1 MSSQQPDPDAVAL
14 LQELAGRIAE
24 RGRPALDLWQ
34 FTAALVR
41 VARERRDYIDAMPA
55 AEQQRFHDA
64 TTAALRDYVAPSVH

>member
-1 MSSQQPDPDAVAL
+1 MSSPRPDAVDLLEQLAL
-14 LQELAGRIAE
+14 RVAT
-24 RGRPALDLWQ
+24 RGPSALDVWA

-64 TTAALRDYVAPSVH
+64 TTAALREYVAPSVH